1 MRSTT
6 HRPAVRI
13 VHHRGT
19 VTTKEGMESTMES
32 YRYQIIRMLDHITDA
47 DMMRLI
53 HDIIK
58 AKLEKR

>member
-1 MRSTT
+1 
-6 HRPAVRI
+6 
-13 VHHRGT
+13 
-19 VTTKEGMESTMES
+19 MES
-32 YRYQIIRMLDHITDA
+32 YRCQIIQMLDHITDA